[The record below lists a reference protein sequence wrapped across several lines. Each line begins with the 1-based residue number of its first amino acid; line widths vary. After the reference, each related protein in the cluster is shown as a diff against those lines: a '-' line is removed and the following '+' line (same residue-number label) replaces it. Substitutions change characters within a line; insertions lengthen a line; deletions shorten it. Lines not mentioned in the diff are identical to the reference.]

1 MLSHL
6 QSVFDEQVVPVQ
18 VRPVGMSEA
27 EAAEY
32 QQLSSGSLTI
42 AIILAI
48 AIVIHCVV
56 LDISFIAELL
66 FLPGALIACLFW

>member
-1 MLSHL
+1 MLSYL
-6 QSVFDEQVVPVQ
+6 QSVFDEQVVLVQ

-32 QQLSSGSLTI
+32 QQVSGSLTI

-48 AIVIHCVV
+48 AVVIHCIV

>member
-1 MLSHL
+1 MLSYL
-6 QSVFDEQVVPVQ
+6 QSVFDEKVVPVQ

-32 QQLSSGSLTI
+32 QQVSGSLTV

-48 AIVIHCVV
+48 AVIHCIV